1 MYVVSEKKYF
11 PNLIPFIP
19 LGKKK
24 RKKKRVFEV
33 ITIHVL
39 HIDLCK
45 TKLKFQDL
53 IFSTANVAELT
64 SLSSPC
70 VIVIIIILFL
80 FPNSP

>member
-53 IFSTANVAELT
+53 IFSTANVETVLQFQFPYSKQGPGWLNELGRW
-64 SLSSPC
+64 
-70 VIVIIIILFL
+70 I
-80 FPNSP
+80 